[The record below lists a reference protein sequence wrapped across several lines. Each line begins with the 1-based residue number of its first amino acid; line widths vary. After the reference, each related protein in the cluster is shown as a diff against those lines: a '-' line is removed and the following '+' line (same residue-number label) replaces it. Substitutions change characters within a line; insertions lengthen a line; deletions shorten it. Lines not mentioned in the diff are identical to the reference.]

1 MSAKNNIQDQ
11 LLNTA
16 RKEKIDLTIYLL
28 NGVPL
33 KGKVVSFDNFT
44 IILDSDNLLKLV
56 YKHAISTIIPSKPIR
71 LHNEENDKPAETK

>member
-1 MSAKNNIQDQ
+1 MSVKNNIQDQ

-33 KGKVVSFDNFT
+33 KGRVISFDNFT
-44 IILDSDNLLKLV
+44 IILENEGKQSLV
-56 YKHAISTIIPSKPIR
+56 YKHAISTIIPSKVIR
-71 LHNEENDKPAETK
+71 LHTEETKEES

>member
-16 RKEKIDLTIYLL
+16 RKEKMDLTIYLL

-33 KGKVVSFDNFT
+33 KGRVVSFDNFT
-44 IILDSDNLLKLV
+44 IILENESKQNLV
-56 YKHAISTIIPSKPIR
+56 YKHAISTIIPSKPVR
-71 LHNEENDKPAETK
+71 FYTEEAGKGTS